1 MAEDPR
7 TLEDDMPVLRSRRWY
22 ARRDLWF
29 VVVVGTIIIGYYAYA
44 FSTAEGRITPAL
56 QTALDT
62 DAKRFNIVVTSGFAP
77 EQFHM
82 AVYQRYGSMRG
93 TDGKNALLY
102 RVKPADVR
110 RLARKYWIEKIDLAP
125 AN

>member
-1 MAEDPR
+1 MAEDAR
-7 TLEDDMPVLRSRRWY
+7 ALEDDMPVVRRRRWF

-29 VVVVGTIIIGYYAYA
+29 VVVVGVVIAVYYAYA
-44 FSTAEGRITPAL
+44 FSTASGRLTPAL
-56 QTALDT
+56 QSALDS
-62 DAKRFNIVVTSGFAP
+62 DQKRFNIVITSDFAP

-102 RVKPADVR
+102 RVKPVDVR